1 MHDYLLFDIETR
13 PNEML
18 MERLRYAYAIET
30 NEDVKDIDMS
40 KLTVDKVKGLIERE
54 NPCVPWLE
62 IHLKKEYEGKNR
74 KGVSDEI
81 KKRLNALRNPVDK
94 KWSTTPE
101 TQQVITLAW
110 SKGPDGEIDVRQY
123 AQCPSDQSVYGI
135 NYDEWAADTMS
146 DFWKLARDTKICGW
160 NSASFDIPVLMQ
172 ESRKLGIPYERYK
185 IHSFA
190 GVEHN
195 MIDLMKV
202 RFPRDWRGLRPSAM
216 AVGMP
221 IEEDAVDTLV
231 TGANVARA
239 YQDREYDKIATHC
252 RVDIVR
258 LQYLF
263 RAYQGLYF

>member
-1 MHDYLLFDIETR
+1 MQNYLLFDIETR
-13 PNEML
+13 PNEMPL
-18 MERLRYAYAIET
+18 ERLRYAYAIET
-30 NEDVKDIDMS
+30 NEDVDEVDMS
-40 KLTVDKVKGLIERE
+40 KLTVDKAKGLIERE
-54 NPCVPWLE
+54 NPCIAWLE
-62 IHLKKEYEGKNR
+62 DHLRKECEGKNR

-81 KKRLNALRNPVDK
+81 KKRLNLLRNPVDK
-94 KWSTTPE
+94 KWFTTPE

-110 SKGPDGEIDVRQY
+110 SEGPNGEVEVRQY
-123 AQCPSDQSVYGI
+123 EQDGDDDSVYGI
-135 NYDEWAADTMS
+135 HYDEWAADTMS
-146 DFWKLARDTKICGW
+146 DFWKLARKAKICGW
-160 NSASFDIPVLMQ
+160 NSAGFDIPVLMQ

-195 MIDLMKV
+195 MIDLMKI
-202 RFPRDWRGLRPSAM
+202 RFPRDWRGLRASAM

-231 TGANVARA
+231 TGSRVAEA
-239 YQDREYDKIATHC
+239 YRNREYGKIATHC
-252 RVDIVR
+252 KVDIVR